1 MTTQRQGTYD
11 AIVAFCSENGVH
23 FEDGMEFTPTKE
35 QRASIVLMVATAME
49 AGEIDLSDAARA
61 KYDDLPKLKSY
72 CNGLVSNWLRKDPRL
87 NGNVKYEIKNK
98 GSRAG
103 SGDPVIKELRKL
115 KKTLTAGSEEL
126 AVVEEEINK
135 RVAVVQAEK
144 AKKVEID
151 VDQIPK
157 ELRHLIPSAS
167 NE

>member
-11 AIVAFCSENGVH
+11 AIVAFCSENSIK
-23 FEDGMEFTPTKE
+23 FEDGMEFIPTKE
-35 QRASIVLMVATAME
+35 QRSSIVLMVATAME
-49 AGEIDLSDAARA
+49 AGEIDLSDDAKK
-61 KYDDLPKLKSY
+61 KYDDLPKLKTY

-87 NGNVKYEIKNK
+87 NANVKYEIKNP

-126 AVVEEEINK
+126 TAVEEEINK
-135 RVAVVQAEK
+135 RVATVQASK
-144 AKKVEID
+144 AKSVTID

-157 ELRHLIPSAS
+157 ELRHLVPSAS